1 MVKLFVAGIPDNLE
15 EIGLIGMFS
24 LYAMVSSIRLVTDK
38 QSGKS
43 LGYGFIEVQDMA
55 AASRTIEAMN
65 GLKIG
70 GRKLEVKIAE
80 ERNKQA
86 AKPHPNKSVG
96 KARPMSQNNKP
107 VPVTSNASKR
117 PRIKID

>member
-38 QSGKS
+38 QSGKC

-80 ERNKQA
+80 ERNKPVV
-86 AKPHPNKSVG
+86 KTHRNKSVS
-96 KARPMSQNNKP
+96 KTPSIPKNNEP
-107 VPVTSNASKR
+107 APSTSTTSKR

>member
-38 QSGKS
+38 QSGKC

-80 ERNKQA
+80 ERNKPVV
-86 AKPHPNKSVG
+86 KTHRNKSVSNTPSIP
-96 KARPMSQNNKP
+96 KNNEP
-107 VPVTSNASKR
+107 APSTSTTSKR